1 MGWKPAALISLRP
14 SCPAISSGIPRAKG
28 QLRKA
33 ARSLG
38 GQRALRGSVLQER
51 QKGLGHQ
58 HTDLL
63 LVEGLQLDLRNAVGK
78 GGHGQVYGP
87 VQQAGVELVVGGLQQ
102 IDLDIGI
109 DRLKGGDDPGHDD
122 PPPGIGDAHP
132 QQTPLVGG
140 DVAELVLQ
148 GLILLL
154 KLQGVS
160 QENLTGIG
168 QLQGGAAE
176 KELTVQF
183 PLQRGDVGA
192 QGLLRDVQ
200 LIGGPG
206 EVALIRYRRKVLH

>member
-1 MGWKPAALISLRP
+1 MTR
-14 SCPAISSGIPRAKG
+14 
-28 QLRKA
+28 
-33 ARSLG
+33 
-38 GQRALRGSVLQER
+38 
-51 QKGLGHQ
+51 
-58 HTDLL
+58 
-63 LVEGLQLDLRNAVGK
+63 
-78 GGHGQVYGP
+78 
-87 VQQAGVELVVGGLQQ
+87 
-102 IDLDIGI
+102 
-109 DRLKGGDDPGHDD
+109 
-122 PPPGIGDAHP
+122 PGIGDAHP

-148 GLILLL
+148 GLIILL

-176 KELTVQF
+176 KELTVQL